1 MSAAASPSPPPTW
14 ARETPTSNH
23 VVALCAALLVVL
35 ASILI
40 DPSREGATLFGVA
53 LPPMC
58 ALKTLTGLDCPG
70 CGLTRSFGFMGEGS
84 PLQALKMHLFGPAL
98 WIFVAAQIP
107 YRLMIL
113 GRRLYPWNAPAA
125 DVSE

>member
-1 MSAAASPSPPPTW
+1 MSAAASRSPPSW

-23 VVALCAALLVVL
+23 VVALCAALLVVS

-58 ALKTLTGLDCPG
+58 ALKTLTGLECPD

-84 PLQALKMHLFGPAL
+84 PIEALKMHLFGPLL
-98 WIFVAAQIP
+98 WIVVAAQIP

-113 GRRLYPWNAPAA
+113 GRRLGPWNAPAA

>member
-1 MSAAASPSPPPTW
+1 LSPAASPAAPHW

-35 ASILI
+35 ASILL

-53 LPPMC
+53 LPPLC
-58 ALKTLTGLDCPG
+58 ALKTFTGLDCPG

-84 PLQALKMHLFGPAL
+84 PIEALRMHLFGPLL
-98 WIFVAAQIP
+98 WIFIAAQIP

-113 GRRLYPWNAPAA
+113 GRRLSPWNAPARG
-125 DVSE
+125 VSE

>member
-1 MSAAASPSPPPTW
+1 MSAAASPTAPSW

-23 VVALCAALLVVL
+23 IVALCAALLVVGV
-35 ASILI
+35 SILI

-53 LPPMC
+53 LPPLC
-58 ALKTLTGLDCPG
+58 ALKALTGLDCPG

-84 PLQALKMHLFGPAL
+84 PFEALKMHLLGPAL

-113 GRRLYPWNAPAA
+113 GRRLAAWNAPPRG
-125 DVSE
+125 VSE

>member
-53 LPPMC
+53 AGGAPGARQALDILRDEFIRTLKLCGAAGPQGLPPD
-58 ALKTLTGLDCPG
+58 LL
-70 CGLTRSFGFMGEGS
+70 R
-84 PLQALKMHLFGPAL
+84 
-98 WIFVAAQIP
+98 
-107 YRLMIL
+107 YRHS
-113 GRRLYPWNAPAA
+113 NK
-125 DVSE
+125 ETT

>member
-1 MSAAASPSPPPTW
+1 LSAAASRPPPSW

-40 DPSREGATLFGVA
+40 DPSAEGATLFGVA

-84 PLQALKMHLFGPAL
+84 PFEAFKMHVLGPAM

-107 YRLMIL
+107 YRGMIL
-113 GRRLYPWNAPAA
+113 GRRLGPWNAPAA

>member
-1 MSAAASPSPPPTW
+1 MSAAASRSPPSW

-113 GRRLYPWNAPAA
+113 GRRLYPWNASAA

>member
-58 ALKTLTGLDCPG
+58 ALKALTGLDCPG
-70 CGLTRSFGFMGEGS
+70 CGLTRACVVMGGVS
-84 PLQALKMHLFGPAL
+84 PRQARSIQLVCPAL
-98 WIFVAAQIP
+98 WLFLP
-107 YRLMIL
+107 
-113 GRRLYPWNAPAA
+113 P
-125 DVSE
+125 

>member
-1 MSAAASPSPPPTW
+1 MTTAASPSPPPSW

-23 VVALCAALLVVL
+23 VVTLCLALLVVL

-58 ALKTLTGLDCPG
+58 ALKTLTGLSCPG

-84 PLQALKMHLFGPAL
+84 PFEALKMHLFGPAL

-113 GRRLYPWNAPAA
+113 GRRLYPWNAQAA

>member
-1 MSAAASPSPPPTW
+1 MSAAASPTAPSW

-23 VVALCAALLVVL
+23 VVALCAALLVVG
-35 ASILI
+35 ASILL
-40 DPSREGATLFGVA
+40 DPSREGATLFGVD

-58 ALKTLTGLDCPG
+58 ALKALTGLRCPG

-84 PLQALKMHLFGPAL
+84 PLEALRMHLFGPAL

-113 GRRLYPWNAPAA
+113 ARRLSPWNAPARG
-125 DVSE
+125 VSE